1 MSARWSSTLAVV
13 VVLAT
18 GGVGCAKHE
27 PAAATL
33 LDSAPKDAPSSP
45 ATGNDATVAAP
56 GSPVPALVDL
66 PWMSEVLDER
76 DGGKGRSLGF
86 VTVPLG
92 ARERR
97 PVVIALHGGGDQP
110 DWACG
115 EWRIIAGAYPFV
127 VCPTGPGSA
136 SFRSWSHAEDT
147 RARIDALMGAVKDR
161 FAPWLADGPPILV
174 GFSRGAM
181 QVADIAA
188 AHPRSYPRVAISE
201 SAFAPHSV
209 QQFSRPWTKGGG
221 ERVLLSCTTV
231 GCEATYKVAACTLEK
246 LGVKSRVNVAGTNRH
261 GIWDAVIASAQRD
274 WPWLVEGH
282 PGWEGFTMPDPD
294 AARPGRTVL
303 GCSR

>member
-1 MSARWSSTLAVV
+1 MRGRTSRAVGTCSLAGAVLFAGLQGCRPESASGRGAVDGAAILTST
-13 VVLAT
+13 
-18 GGVGCAKHE
+18 E
-27 PAAATL
+27 
-33 LDSAPKDAPSSP
+33 APSS
-45 ATGNDATVAAP
+45 ADA
-56 GSPVPALVDL
+56 SPQPLLPLAGL
-66 PWMSEVLDER
+66 PWMIEVRDER

-115 EWRIIAGAYPFV
+115 EWRIIAGTYPFV
-127 VCPTGPGSA
+127 VCPTGPGNA

-147 RARIDALMGAVKDR
+147 RARIDALVASVKER

-201 SAFAPHSV
+201 SAFAPQSV
-209 QQFSRPWTKGGG
+209 QQFSRPWAKGGG

-231 GCEATYKVAACTLEK
+231 GCEATYKAAACNLEK
-246 LGVKSRVNVAGTNRH
+246 LGARSRVNIAGTNQH
-261 GIWDAVIASAQRD
+261 GIWDTVIASAQRD

-303 GCSR
+303 GCPR